1 MKYEF
6 GRGDIAVRVHVS
18 CAEGLRFESDSMTSL
33 NAHSLFTQW
42 QHWGDKG
49 GEKRNWPPY
58 FICRRLRIGVLS
70 NRHSPYVRKY
80 TGLSLP

>member
-42 QHWGDKG
+42 QHWEIKAARKG
-49 GEKRNWPPY
+49 
-58 FICRRLRIGVLS
+58 
-70 NRHSPYVRKY
+70 
-80 TGLSLP
+80 TGHPTSYAVDSG